1 MISKISVI
9 ILFSLS
15 CSIAYSADE
24 LTCETIDFDTTTV
37 QSKVV
42 NNHLYVIAT
51 NSSLQTNRIRDDDA
65 LTAKNKLRIGFVG
78 YFKKKEE
85 WNYLDINS
93 KGSVLQT
100 IECYGKINY
109 IMKTP
114 LKNIEVIRLARPKD
128 GVDHSKMIDKIFDTD
143 GSDSSFSEFK

>member
-93 KGSVLQT
+93 KGSVFQT